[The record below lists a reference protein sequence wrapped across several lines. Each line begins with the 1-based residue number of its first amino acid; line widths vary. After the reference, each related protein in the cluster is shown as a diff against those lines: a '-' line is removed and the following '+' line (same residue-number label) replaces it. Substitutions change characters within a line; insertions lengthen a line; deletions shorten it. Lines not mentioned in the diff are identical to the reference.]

1 MNKEEFAAQVAAHA
15 AGRHNATDWVSDTTI
30 AAGRT
35 ARVVV
40 GVTCVVVIITAQLAE
55 RERII
60 GRLKYHYQGTH
71 RVEEAG
77 HNVYIRY
84 A

>member
-1 MNKEEFAAQVAAHA
+1 MTKEEFAAQVAAHA
-15 AGRHNATDWVSDTTI
+15 AGRHNATTWLNDTTI

-40 GVTCVVVIITAQLAE
+40 GVTCAVVIITAPLSE
-55 RERII
+55 RERITS
-60 GRLKYHYQGTH
+60 RLKYHYRGTH
-71 RVEEAG
+71 LVEEVG
-77 HNVYIRY
+77 HSVYIRY